1 MTDLYDQDDAPAVRY
16 YDLYTQGQNV
26 DIDFW
31 IEEARRAD
39 GPVLELTCGGE
50 GCFSRMENGDRLI
63 TLCPNCQGLGE
74 VRL

>member
-39 GPVLELTCGGE
+39 GPVLELACGGE
-50 GCFSRMENGDRLI
+50 GQL
-63 TLCPNCQGLGE
+63 
-74 VRL
+74 